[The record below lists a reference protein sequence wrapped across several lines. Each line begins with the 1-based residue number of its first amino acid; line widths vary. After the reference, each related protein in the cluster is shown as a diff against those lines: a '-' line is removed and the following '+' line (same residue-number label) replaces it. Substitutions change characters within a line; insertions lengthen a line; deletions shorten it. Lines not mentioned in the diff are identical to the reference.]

1 MNRNKLHVFCLCASV
16 SGIYIISIIL
26 LTISPACSD
35 RGTDP
40 TSPFVGGPENPASD
54 GSYTGAI
61 YSANG
66 VASLEEV
73 VLGGERQWILV
84 RGYDVNNPVL
94 IFLHGGPGSPCL
106 FYSRYALGALEHDLT
121 VVAWDQRGCGK
132 SYRDDIDPNSITLEQ
147 MFSDTLELINMMR
160 TRFGV
165 EKVYLMGISWGAF
178 LGSFIARDNPEL
190 LHAYIGVGQPVHIVR
205 SYGIALTTAL
215 NKAVELGNQE
225 AISELSALQAEPDI
239 PWNDLGILTDW
250 LEEFGFGD
258 MHDLSRWDEIRIEL
272 AAMLT
277 EYTEEDI
284 ANLDRDGILYNSSPL
299 LQDESWLHN
308 LDLFTEIPRLEV
320 PVFFM
325 AGRFDYKTPSVL
337 VEEYYSFL
345 DAPAGKQLFWF
356 ELSAHA
362 PILEEAET
370 LQNVI
375 INQVLR

>member
-1 MNRNKLHVFCLCASV
+1 MRLNANLFL
-16 SGIYIISIIL
+16 ISSIL
-26 LTISPACSD
+26 LTITQACSD
-35 RGTDP
+35 HATDP

-54 GSYTGAI
+54 GSYTSAI

-73 VLGGERQWILV
+73 VLGGESQWVLV
-84 RGYDVNNPVL
+84 RGYDVDNPVL
-94 IFLHGGPGSPCL
+94 IYLHGGPGSPCL
-106 FYSRYALGALEHDLT
+106 FYSRYALGGLEHDFT

-132 SYRDDIDPNSITLEQ
+132 SYRDDIDPSSITLEQ

-160 TRFGV
+160 TRFGA
-165 EKVYLMGISWGAF
+165 EKVYLMGISWGAI
-178 LGSFIARDNPEL
+178 LGSFTARDHPEL
-190 LHAYIGVGQPVHIVR
+190 LHAYIGVGQPVHIER
-205 SYGIALTTAL
+205 SFGIALPVAL
-215 NKAVELGNQE
+215 NKAIELGNQE

-239 PWNDLGILTDW
+239 PWDDLGTLIYW
-250 LEEFGFGD
+250 LEEFGYGD
-258 MHDLSRWDEIRIEL
+258 MHDPSRWDEIRIEL

-284 ANLDRDGILYNSSPL
+284 ANLDRDGALYQSSPL
-299 LQDESWLHN
+299 KQDESWLYA
-308 LDLFTEIPRLEV
+308 LDLFSEIPRLEV

-337 VEEYYSFL
+337 VEEYYSSL

-362 PILEEAET
+362 PILEEAEAI
-370 LQNVI
+370 QNVI
-375 INQVLR
+375 INQILH